1 MSYYFSRV
9 RLRRRFEMSA
19 EERNWLRE
27 DGHCEEAQLDH
38 ALIWRLFSGDG
49 MARDFVFRRE
59 LHGYGLSTAA
69 LSYLVVSERMPE
81 ESALFTVDS
90 KPYAPRIAP
99 GECLRFDLRANP
111 VVSRRVGEKA
121 QRHDVLMD
129 ARKQCADPAERK
141 DRMYDA
147 ALAWLM
153 KRAPHWGLQV
163 RKETVLMDGYTQ
175 HPLPGK
181 GERAGF
187 STLDYRG
194 LATVADPELLLHA
207 LTKGVGHAR
216 SYGCGLLL
224 VRRAE

>member
-1 MSYYFSRV
+1 MNHYFSRV

-19 EERNWLRE
+19 EDRSWLRKYS
-27 DGHCEEAQLDH
+27 GRGEAYLDH

-49 MARDFVFRRE
+49 MTRDFVFRRE
-59 LHGYGLSTAA
+59 SYHKGLPRAP
-69 LSYLVVSERMPE
+69 LSYLVVSERKPE
-81 ESALFTVDS
+81 TSTLFALESKLYT
-90 KPYAPRIAP
+90 PRIAE
-99 GECLRFDLRANP
+99 GASLRFDLRANP
-111 VVSRRVGEKA
+111 VVSRRVGERA

-129 ARKQCADPAERK
+129 AKKQCADPAERK
-141 DRMYDA
+141 ERMYAA
-147 ALAWLM
+147 ALAWLIG
-153 KRAPHWGLQV
+153 RAPSWGLQV
-163 RKETVLMDGYTQ
+163 RKETVLMDGYRQ
-175 HPLPGK
+175 HTLPDK

-194 LATVADPELLLHA
+194 LATVSDPVLLLRA

>member
-1 MSYYFSRV
+1 MSYYFSRA

-19 EERNWLRE
+19 EDRRWLRE
-27 DGHCEEAQLDH
+27 YSGGGEAHLDH

-49 MARDFVFRRE
+49 KARDFVFRRE
-59 LHGYGLSTAA
+59 LQGYRLSKTA

-81 ESALFTVDS
+81 ESGMLFVEC
-90 KPYAPRIAP
+90 KPYAPRVFP
-99 GECLRFDLRANP
+99 GERLRFDLRANP
-111 VVSRRVGEKA
+111 VVSRRMGEKL

-129 ARKQCADPAERK
+129 ARKQSADPADRT
-141 DRMYDA
+141 DRMYAA

-163 RKETVLMDGYTQ
+163 FEETVLMDAYRQ
-175 HPLPGK
+175 HLLPGK
-181 GERAGF
+181 GQRAGF
-187 STLDYRG
+187 STLDYCG
-194 LATVADPELLLHA
+194 LATVADPELLLNA

-224 VRRAE
+224 VKRTE